1 MLVAREIACLVY
13 VDEDN
18 RMKNKNAGK
27 RLRERESEV
36 SSEMSEQN
44 KQIEKAPRRLLELN
58 TRREI
63 ASLVATTNSIMHTR
77 LVGQTL
83 LLAKLTR
90 ERKF

>member
-44 KQIEKAPRRLLELN
+44 KQNRKGATATVRVEHETRNRLA
-58 TRREI
+58 RG
-63 ASLVATTNSIMHTR
+63 HY
-77 LVGQTL
+77 
-83 LLAKLTR
+83 
-90 ERKF
+90 